1 MIASHLHHIYLSF
14 FHFSL
19 IYFFHYT
26 AISFLLLLDGIV
38 SECMKNANK
47 LVKDRRKGSTA
58 SVPPKTAPQ
67 ASPKKT
73 GEHGFDFIFNIRNS
87 NVFV

>member
-1 MIASHLHHIYLSF
+1 
-14 FHFSL
+14 
-19 IYFFHYT
+19 
-26 AISFLLLLDGIV
+26 
-38 SECMKNANK
+38 MKNANK